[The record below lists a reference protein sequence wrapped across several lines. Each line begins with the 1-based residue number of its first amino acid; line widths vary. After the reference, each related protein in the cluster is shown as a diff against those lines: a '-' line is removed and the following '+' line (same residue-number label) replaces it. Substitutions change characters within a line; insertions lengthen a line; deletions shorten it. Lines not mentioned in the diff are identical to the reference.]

1 MSDLTK
7 KQKPEEYRKKE
18 KIIKRKLKDR
28 TARAEAK
35 LLLHTLIFHF
45 DGFARQQQIINVYMS
60 SKYHWGNKRTARVL
74 EKLAEI
80 GVIDRSRSGPDNWT
94 LFFLVKGFIEK
105 CKERIEQAML
115 AIKKRLNYCRLA
127 ILLITRRREACS
139 RT

>member
-1 MSDLTK
+1 MSEREKKPKLKEYK
-7 KQKPEEYRKKE
+7 KQAKVIEDTLSDT
-18 KIIKRKLKDR
+18 ISI
-28 TARAEAK
+28 AEAK